1 MPARA
6 DLVEEVLRELYVMSG
21 NDSAPSAEDDAVV
34 DKALDNAMGEL
45 QEMQIAYWDVTSIPY
60 AVMRGL
66 GLVVQGHCA
75 RKFIPEMT
83 VQECESMRRTGVRL
97 IREVIAMQSDHQP
110 VPQNYF

>member
-1 MPARA
+1 MPVRS
-6 DLVEEVLRELYVMSG
+6 DLVEEVLSELYVLSG
-21 NDSAPSAEDDAVV
+21 TETPSAEDDAKV
-34 DKALDNAMGEL
+34 DKAIDNAMGEL
-45 QEMQIAYWDVTSIPY
+45 QEMQIAYWDVTDIPY

-83 VQECESMRRTGVRL
+83 VQECEAMRRTGVRL